1 MNVLYKEGSDI
12 SMDCLENIFPSEIE
26 RVRKIVKL
34 YHFDYCPYSSLEL
47 IKQYFKDK
55 IEEIEDFYIHD
66 YKLLDVYPQ
75 YLSDGS
81 HIYKGSFEVTY
92 LSVERELYK
101 LGY

>member
-1 MNVLYKEGSDI
+1 MNDLNK
-12 SMDCLENIFPSEIE
+12 IFPSEIE

-47 IKQYFKDK
+47 IKQFFKDE
-55 IEEIEDFYIHD
+55 IEEIEYFYIQD
-66 YKLLDVYPQ
+66 YKLIDVFPQ

-81 HIYKGSFEVTY
+81 KVYKGSFEITY
-92 LSVERELYK
+92 LSIERDLFK

>member
-1 MNVLYKEGSDI
+1 MNDLNK
-12 SMDCLENIFPSEIE
+12 IFPSEIE
-26 RVRKIVKL
+26 RARKIVKL

-55 IEEIEDFYIHD
+55 IEEIEGFYIQD
-66 YKLLDVYPQ
+66 YKLIDVFPQ

-81 HIYKGSFEVTY
+81 KVYKGSFEITY
-92 LSVERELYK
+92 LSIERELFK

>member
-1 MNVLYKEGSDI
+1 
-12 SMDCLENIFPSEIE
+12 MDALDKIYPSQIE
-26 RVRKIVKL
+26 RARKIVKL

-55 IEEIEDFYIHD
+55 IEEIEDFYIQD
-66 YKLLDVYPQ
+66 YKLIDVFPQ

-81 HIYKGSFEVTY
+81 KVYKGSFEITY
-92 LSVERELYK
+92 LSIERELFK

>member
-1 MNVLYKEGSDI
+1 
-12 SMDCLENIFPSEIE
+12 MDYLEKIFPSEIE

-34 YHFDYCPYSSLEL
+34 YHFDYCPYSSLEF

-66 YKLLDVYPQ
+66 YNLIDVYPQ

-81 HIYKGSFEVTY
+81 KVYKGSFEVIY
-92 LSVERELYK
+92 Q
-101 LGY
+101 

>member
-1 MNVLYKEGSDI
+1 MNDLNK
-12 SMDCLENIFPSEIE
+12 IFPSEIE
-26 RVRKIVKL
+26 RARKIVKL

-55 IEEIEDFYIHD
+55 IEEIEDFYIQD
-66 YKLLDVYPQ
+66 YKLIDVFPQ

-81 HIYKGSFEVTY
+81 KVYKGSFEITY
-92 LSVERELYK
+92 LSIERELFK

>member
-1 MNVLYKEGSDI
+1 MVIK
-12 SMDCLENIFPSEIE
+12 MDNLSNILPSEIE

-55 IEEIEDFYIHD
+55 IEEIEDFYIQD
-66 YKLLDVYPQ
+66 YKLIDVFPQ

-81 HIYKGSFEVTY
+81 KFYKGSFEITY
-92 LSVERELYK
+92 LSIERELFK

>member
-1 MNVLYKEGSDI
+1 MNDLNK
-12 SMDCLENIFPSEIE
+12 IFPTEIE

-55 IEEIEDFYIHD
+55 IEEIEDFYI
-66 YKLLDVYPQ
+66 YGYNLIDVYPQ

-81 HIYKGSFEVTY
+81 I
-92 LSVERELYK
+92 ERELYK

>member
-1 MNVLYKEGSDI
+1 MNDLNKIY
-12 SMDCLENIFPSEIE
+12 PSEIE

-47 IKQYFKDK
+47 IKQFFKDE
-55 IEEIEDFYIHD
+55 IEEIEYFYIQD
-66 YKLLDVYPQ
+66 YKLIDVFPQ

-81 HIYKGSFEVTY
+81 KVYKGSFEITY
-92 LSVERELYK
+92 LSIERDLFK

>member
-1 MNVLYKEGSDI
+1 MNDLNK
-12 SMDCLENIFPSEIE
+12 IFPSEIE
-26 RVRKIVKL
+26 RARKIVKL

-55 IEEIEDFYIHD
+55 IEEIEDFYIQD
-66 YKLLDVYPQ
+66 YKLIDVFPQ

-81 HIYKGSFEVTY
+81 KVYKGVFEVTY
-92 LSVERELYK
+92 LSIERELFK

>member
-1 MNVLYKEGSDI
+1 MNDLNK
-12 SMDCLENIFPSEIE
+12 IFPSEIE
-26 RVRKIVKL
+26 RGRKIVKL

-55 IEEIEDFYIHD
+55 IEEIEDFYIQD
-66 YKLLDVYPQ
+66 YKLIDVFPQ

-81 HIYKGSFEVTY
+81 KVYKGSFEITY
-92 LSVERELYK
+92 LSIERELFK

>member
-1 MNVLYKEGSDI
+1 MNDLNK
-12 SMDCLENIFPSEIE
+12 IFPSEIE
-26 RVRKIVKL
+26 RARKIVKL

-55 IEEIEDFYIHD
+55 IEEIDGFYIND
-66 YKLLDVYPQ
+66 YNLVEVYPQ

-81 HIYKGSFEVTY
+81 KVYKGSFEVTY
-92 LSVERELYK
+92 LSIERELFK

>member
-1 MNVLYKEGSDI
+1 MNDLNK
-12 SMDCLENIFPSEIE
+12 IFPSEIE

-47 IKQYFKDK
+47 IKQYFKGK
-55 IEEIEDFYIHD
+55 IEEIEDFYIQD
-66 YKLLDVYPQ
+66 YKLIDVFPQ

-81 HIYKGSFEVTY
+81 KVYKGSFEITY
-92 LSVERELYK
+92 LSIERELFK

>member
-1 MNVLYKEGSDI
+1 
-12 SMDCLENIFPSEIE
+12 MDYLEKIFPSEIE

-34 YHFDYCPYSSLEL
+34 YHFDYCPYSSLDL

-55 IEEIEDFYIHD
+55 IEEIEDFYIND
-66 YKLLDVYPQ
+66 YNLVEVYPQ

-81 HIYKGSFEVTY
+81 KVYKGSFEVIY
-92 LSVERELYK
+92 LSIERELFK